1 MVPWTWGIGA
11 WREKKLRVL
20 TVVDPSVLVALS
32 PYCINCYSWA
42 NIFSLVKNN
51 HTIVF
56 ERNWCSSSY
65 VFNNIIFLSLFH
77 RSISLGWQG
86 RLEHQRRQK
95 WETWLWKNFLGKNGV
110 NVELF
115 KTHWKLIHF
124 TERKKKENFGGKITT
139 PVPSTSAVIRETLR
153 QKITNGKY
161 LLEEVIA
168 PKSCQKLTIDSNGS
182 LTKEYFSERQKK
194 LFWTNKAE
202 STTRTWGDGI
212 GGRPLR
218 WTLQGMTNE
227 ELEKHL
233 RDNWRI

>member
-1 MVPWTWGIGA
+1 MRIHFLLKSDVMVPWTWGIGA
-11 WREKKLRVL
+11 WREKKLRLFTVL
-20 TVVDPSVLVALS
+20 DPSVLVALS

-42 NIFSLVKNN
+42 NIFSLVKNS

-124 TERKKKENFGGKITT
+124 TERKKKRKLWREDHN
-139 PVPSTSAVIRETLR
+139 TSA
-153 QKITNGKY
+153 QYKCSHKGN
-161 LLEEVIA
+161 
-168 PKSCQKLTIDSNGS
+168 P
-182 LTKEYFSERQKK
+182 
-194 LFWTNKAE
+194 
-202 STTRTWGDGI
+202 
-212 GGRPLR
+212 
-218 WTLQGMTNE
+218 
-227 ELEKHL
+227 
-233 RDNWRI
+233 